1 MVPRSCTELFLAFN
15 ALALQGF
22 GGVMAVAQRELV
34 ERRQWLTN
42 AEYLQ
47 EVALAQALP
56 GPNVV
61 NLALVLGDRHLG
73 WRGALAAA
81 GGLMAVPL
89 LILLVL
95 VVAYGRWASHPAVAS
110 ALWGMGAVTGGMI
123 AGTALKLMQP
133 LRQHPMGFAAAT
145 ALAAAAFAA
154 LTLARWSMATVV
166 IGLGGLGVAWTWWV
180 LRRAR
185 AADR

>member
-1 MVPRSCTELFLAFN
+1 MAPRSCTELFIAFN

-22 GGVMAVAQRELV
+22 GGVMGVAQRELV
-34 ERRQWLTN
+34 ERRQWLSN

-61 NLALVLGDRHLG
+61 NLALVLGDRHFG

-81 GGLMAVPL
+81 SGLMAAPL

-95 VVAYGRWASHPAVAS
+95 VVAYGRWAQHPLVAG

-123 AGTALKLMQP
+123 AGTALKLLQP
-133 LRQHPMGFAAAT
+133 LRVHPLGPGVAWT
-145 ALAAAAFAA
+145 LAAAAF
-154 LTLARWSMATVV
+154 LGLVVVHWSMTTVV
-166 IGLGGLGVAWTWWV
+166 LGLGGLGVAWTWWA
-180 LRRAR
+180 LRKREGA
-185 AADR
+185 